1 MNLKNKVVKGVIWS
15 TIQSGGSQVISFV
28 VFLVL
33 ARLLEP
39 ETYGLVALASIFL
52 AFVQVF
58 LDQGFVDAIIQREKL
73 DLEHLDTAF
82 WTSLGISLLLT
93 IFVIAS
99 AEPVANLFNQQQLV
113 LIIRWLSLSFLFSA
127 LKGVQVA
134 ILSRKFAFKALA
146 TRSLIANLIGGTVGI
161 AMAFRGFGV
170 WSLVCQQLI
179 NGLVDVLV
187 LWTVSDWRPGF
198 NVSVKHF
205 KELFSF
211 GINVMGFNALNFFNR
226 RGDDLL
232 IGYFLGPVA
241 LGYYTVAYR
250 LLLVMTQ
257 VLVTTTSK
265 VAAPTFSRLQQEPE
279 RLRRAFYTATQLS
292 SLITFPISL
301 CVAVLAPELVQC
313 FFGSKWT
320 PSIPVMQV
328 LAFIVPIH
336 LILFYNSSVIMA
348 LGKPSWRLRIHCIN
362 VLVNVVAFAL
372 VVRWG
377 VVAVAAAYVI
387 RGYLLLPISLWAL
400 NKLISI
406 NMITYLKRYLAP
418 LTGSLATVFT
428 ILSLKYFL
436 IGFINLYALLSI
448 SITIGISVYIIS
460 LLLIAPSLFQQV
472 LGLARM
478 AVSRTS

>member
-1 MNLKNKVVKGVIWS
+1 MNLKSKVVKGVIWS
-15 TIQSGGSQVISFV
+15 TIQSGGSQVISFI
-28 VFLVL
+28 VFIVL
-33 ARLLEP
+33 TRLLEP

-52 AFVQVF
+52 AFMQVF
-58 LDQGFVDAIIQREKL
+58 LDQGFVDALIQREKL

-93 IFVIAS
+93 VFVIVT

-146 TRSLIANLIGGTVGI
+146 TRSLIANSIGGIVGI
-161 AMAFRGFGV
+161 TMAFWGFGV
-170 WSLVCQQLI
+170 WSLICQQLV

-241 LGYYTVAYR
+241 LSYYTVAYR

-265 VAAPTFSRLQQEPE
+265 VAVPAFSRLQQEAE

-301 CVAVLAPELVQC
+301 CVAVLAPELIKG
-313 FFGSKWT
+313 FFGDKWT
-320 PSIPVMQV
+320 PSVPVMQV

-336 LILFYNSSVIMA
+336 LIFFYNSSVIMA

-362 VLVNVVAFAL
+362 VVVNVVAFAL
-372 VVRWG
+372 VVQWG
-377 VVAVAAAYVI
+377 IVAVAAAYVI
-387 RGYLLLPISLWAL
+387 RGYLLLPISLWAI
-400 NKLISI
+400 NKLIGI
-406 NMITYLKRYLAP
+406 NLTTYFKRYLAP
-418 LTGSLATVFT
+418 LTVSLAT
-428 ILSLKYFL
+428 
-436 IGFINLYALLSI
+436 GFIILGLKHFLVGSMNIYALL
-448 SITIGISVYIIS
+448 GISTMTGILVYIIL
-460 LLLIAPSLFQQV
+460 LLLIAPSLFQRV
-472 LGLARM
+472 LGLTRM
-478 AVSRTS
+478 AISRSS